1 MALPTFLIL
10 RTKLLPLLAAVC
22 LLYTID
28 ADAKLDT
35 QGESALAELQA
46 RAAQGYVKQELELAA
61 DYLVGKGVP
70 KDFAQSAYW
79 YRKAADQGNPAAQ
92 MYLGYIYS
100 VGMGVSL
107 DSAEAVRWFR
117 RAASSGYPEASV
129 SLAALYLRGEG
140 VKQDTQEALQLL
152 RSAAAKGDGR
162 ADAYLGYASYRGLGV
177 PVDRAA
183 AKTWFRM
190 GVKQHDP
197 VAEFWLT
204 VTEDDEPGRAP
215 DLAND
220 VRLLRLSAARGYVPA
235 IHRLGVL
242 LVNHSELPQA
252 PREATELLLSAAEAG
267 SWQSSALLGI
277 LARDGQLVPQDQRAA
292 YRWFQIAVS
301 QGRSPADNF
310 LRGELEC
317 LAASIPNAAAADR
330 EAAAWLQ
337 AHPNHDLFVYSNG
350 LNAKYFPI
358 KDVYAA
364 TAQAPAAD
372 EVGNQTKQPD

>member
-1 MALPTFLIL
+1 MALPTFLRR

-22 LLYTID
+22 LLRAID
-28 ADAKLDT
+28 AEAKLDT
-35 QGESALAELQA
+35 QGDSALAELQA
-46 RAAQGYVKQELELAA
+46 KATQGYVKQELELAA

-100 VGMGVSL
+100 VGMGVAP

-117 RAASSGYPEASV
+117 RAASSGYPEANV
-129 SLAALYLRGEG
+129 SLAVHYLRGEG
-140 VKQDTQEALQLL
+140 VKQDTQEALRLL
-152 RSAAAKGDGR
+152 RSAAAKGNGR
-162 ADAYLGYASYRGLGV
+162 ADAYLGYASYLGLGG
-177 PVDRAA
+177 PVDRTA

-197 VAEFWLT
+197 EAEFLLT
-204 VTEDDEPGRAP
+204 VAEDDEPGRVP

-220 VRLLRLSAARGYVPA
+220 VRLLRLSAASGYVPA
-235 IHRLGVL
+235 MHRLGLL
-242 LVNHSELPQA
+242 LVNHSDLPQT
-252 PREATELLLSAAEAG
+252 PREATDLLLSAAEAG

-277 LARDGQLVPQDQRAA
+277 LARDGRLVPQDQEGA
-292 YRWFQIAVS
+292 YRWFRIAVS
-301 QGRSPADNF
+301 QGRSPAENL
-310 LRGELEC
+310 LRGELQC
-317 LAASIPNAAAADR
+317 LAASIPNSASADQ

-337 AHPNHDLFVYSNG
+337 AHPNHDLFVYSSG
-350 LNAKYFPI
+350 LNPKYFPI

-364 TAQAPAAD
+364 TTPAPATD
-372 EVGNQTKQPD
+372 KVGNQTEPD